1 MKHGFIKVAAAAPE
15 IRVADP
21 LYNAQ
26 KIIDVM
32 RVNDEAGVKLLVFPA
47 LSLTGATCGDL
58 FFQNTLLRGAA
69 DGLRRVVEAS
79 VEFGMLTFVGL
90 PVAKDGKVYNC
101 AAAVY
106 GGDLL
111 GVVPMSYAGDK
122 HFSVPEDD
130 SVRELKIGDLYAVA
144 CGTRLLFES
153 EALPGLKVAAQVAG
167 DADAPVPPAADHA
180 LAGATFIAQL
190 SSFSMSVD
198 SAERETAA
206 VREQSARLHCG
217 IVMAAPGSGES
228 TTDHAFSGLCVV
240 AENGAVLASA
250 ETGCSSAVTE
260 LDVELIEAARRKAK
274 NFKGKS
280 TTHMAVKWGALSWG
294 GTLEDTTLTRKFS
307 KYPYRPADE
316 SQYHAAAER
325 LLNMQAA
332 SLVRRMRYADLKFP
346 VVGIS
351 GGVDSTLAV
360 IICAKAAEMMGLPAS
375 NVTAV
380 TMPCFGTTD
389 RTKSNAIIVSEQL
402 GATVRVIDIG
412 ESVMQHFKD
421 IDHDPE
427 NRNVVYENAQ
437 ARERTQILMDI
448 ANELGGIHVGTEDM
462 SEFADGWCTYNGDHI
477 SMYDVNAGSTKT
489 MVQMVVRYVAET
501 TDNKVLADA
510 LFDVLDTPVSPELLP
525 PTRNGEIAQKSE
537 ESVGPYNLQDFFL
550 YYLVENG
557 FAPEKVLRLADIA
570 YGDEF
575 DHDTL
580 KKWLRS
586 YCRRLFNQQ
595 FKRSCLQDGP
605 TLCGFSF
612 SPRTGFLMP
621 SDGSPDLYLSMVDSL
636 D

>member
-1 MKHGFIKVAAAAPE
+1 MKHGFVKVAAAAPALR
-15 IRVADP
+15 IADP
-21 LYNAQ
+21 MYNAE
-26 KIIDVM
+26 KIGEIIKKCD
-32 RVNDEAGVKLLVFPA
+32 DDGVKVLVLPELA
-47 LSLTGATCGDL
+47 LTGATCGDL
-58 FFQNTLLRGAA
+58 FYQNTLLRGTILALEKLLELSIGA
-69 DGLRRVVEAS
+69 D
-79 VEFGMLTFVGL
+79 MLTFVGL
-90 PVAKDGKVYNC
+90 PVEKDGKVYNC
-101 AAAVY
+101 AAAICD
-106 GGDLL
+106 GDLL
-111 GVVPMSYAGDK
+111 GIVPMRTPGDK
-122 HFSVPEDD
+122 HFAVADD
-130 SVRELKIGDLYAVA
+130 KVREVKLGNIYPVLFSSQ
-144 CGTRLLFES
+144 LLFRCNAMRDLS
-153 EALPGLKVAAQVAG
+153 IAAQLS
-167 DADAPVPPAADHA
+167 ADAEAPVSPAAEHA
-180 LAGATFIAQL
+180 LAGANVIVQL
-190 SSFSMSVD
+190 QSFPMEVD

-206 VREQSARLHCG
+206 VREMSKKLKAG
-217 IVMAAPGSGES
+217 VIMAAPGCGES
-228 TTDHAFSGLCVV
+228 STDAVYSGLCVV
-240 AENGAVLASA
+240 AENGAVLTSA
-250 ETGCSSAVTE
+250 EDGDTLIETE
-260 LDVELIEAARRKAK
+260 LDIEMLASARRKAG
-274 NFKGKS
+274 NFPISDDG
-280 TTHMAVKWGALSWG
+280 HFMVKWGD
-294 GTLEDTTLTRKFS
+294 EEPVDTELTRKFS

-316 SQYHAAAER
+316 KDYHAAAKR
-325 LLNMQAA
+325 LLHMQAA
-332 SLVRRMRYADLKFP
+332 ALVRRMTYANLKHS

-360 IICAKAAEMMGLPAS
+360 IICAEAAKMMGLPPET
-375 NVTAV
+375 VTAV

-448 ANELGGIHVGTEDM
+448 ANGFADGGIHVGTEDM

-550 YYLVENG
+550 YYLVEKG
-557 FAPEKVLRLADIA
+557 FTAGKVLRLADIA

-575 DHDTL
+575 DHETL

-605 TLCGFSF
+605 TLNGFSF

-621 SDGSPDLYLSMVDSL
+621 SDGHSDFYLACVDNL
-636 D
+636 E

>member
-15 IRVADP
+15 IKVADP

-47 LSLTGATCGDL
+47 LSLTGTTCGDL
-58 FFQNTLLRGAA
+58 FYQNTLLRGAA
-69 DGLRRVVEAS
+69 DGLRKVVEAS

-111 GVVPMSYAGDK
+111 GVVPMTCAGDK

-144 CGTRLLFES
+144 CGARLLFEC
-153 EALPGLKVAAQVAG
+153 EALPSLKVAAQVAG

-180 LAGATFIAQL
+180 LAGANVIAQL
-190 SSFSMSVD
+190 SSFSMTVD
-198 SAERETAA
+198 SAARETAA

-217 IVMAAPGSGES
+217 FVMAAPGSGES

-240 AENGAVLASA
+240 VENGAVLASA
-250 ETGCSSAVTE
+250 ETGTSSVLTE
-260 LDVELIEAARRKAK
+260 LDVELLESARRKA
-274 NFKGKS
+274 NSFRGKATS
-280 TTHMAVKWGALSWG
+280 HMVVKWGALSWG

-307 KYPYRPADE
+307 KYPYRPVDE

-360 IICAKAAEMMGLPAS
+360 IICARAAKMMGLPAS

-537 ESVGPYNLQDFFL
+537 DSVGPYNLQDFFL

-557 FAPEKVLRLADIA
+557 FTPEKVLRLADIA

-586 YCRRLFNQQ
+586 YCRRLFSQQ

-621 SDGSPDLYLSMVDSL
+621 SDGSPELYLAMVDSL

>member
-15 IRVADP
+15 IKVADP
-21 LYNAQ
+21 LYNAE
-26 KIIDVM
+26 KMIDAM
-32 RVNDEAGVKLLVFPA
+32 RQCDESGVKLLVFPA
-47 LSLTGATCGDL
+47 LSLTGSTCGDL
-58 FFQNTLLRGAA
+58 FYQNTLLRGAA
-69 DGLRRVVEAS
+69 DGLRKVVEAS

-101 AAAVY
+101 AAAIY

-111 GVVPMSYAGDK
+111 GIVPMSCAGDK

-130 SVRELKIGDLYAVA
+130 AVREMKIGELYAVA
-144 CGTRLLFES
+144 CGTRMLFEC

-180 LAGATFIAQL
+180 LAGATVIAQL
-190 SSFSMSVD
+190 SAFSMSVD

-217 IVMAAPGSGES
+217 FVMAAPASGES

-250 ETGCSSAVTE
+250 ETGCSTAMTE
-260 LDVELIEAARRKAK
+260 LDIEAIESARRRA
-274 NFKGKS
+274 NSFRGKP
-280 TTHMAVKWGALSWG
+280 TAHMVLKWGALSWG

-360 IICAKAAEMMGLPAS
+360 IICARAAEMMGLPAS

-525 PTRNGEIAQKSE
+525 PSRNGEIAQKSE
-537 ESVGPYNLQDFFL
+537 DSVGPYNLQDFFL
-550 YYLVENG
+550 YYLVESG
-557 FAPEKVLRLADIA
+557 FTPEKVLRLADIA

-586 YCRRLFNQQ
+586 YCRRLFSQQ

-621 SDGSPDLYLSMVDSL
+621 SDGSPELYLSMVDAL
-636 D
+636 E